1 VTEVPGTAPHDE
13 PGQDT
18 YGVVEPRV
26 PLAEARVVLAGLGV
40 TGRALHGV
48 LEPRVAGL
56 VTVDDR
62 AADADHGA
70 LDAAGAAAV
79 LADADLLVASPGF
92 PPHHPVV
99 AAALAAGVPVWSEV
113 ELAWRLRVDRL
124 GADGPAPWLG
134 VTGSNGKTTTV
145 EMLAAILRAAGLRTA
160 AVGNVGRSLVEAA
173 LDPALDVLAVELSS
187 FQLHFTHTMSLQAGA
202 VLNVSADHL
211 DWHGSLD
218 AYARDKGRVYE
229 RVQVACVYNVA
240 DPRTEELV
248 READVVEGA
257 RAVGFAV
264 GSPSPGDLGL
274 VDDVLV
280 DRAFHAPA
288 DDPDRRRSAAELGT
302 LADLAQLGD
311 QAGVVPTHIVADALA
326 AAALARAHGVPAAA
340 VRDGLR
346 TFGPSEHRIQR
357 IAQAD
362 GVTYVNDSKAT
373 NAHSA
378 AASLA
383 GFAHGTVVWIAGGL
397 AKGATFDDLVSSRA
411 DRMRAAVVIGAD
423 PGPLADTLA
432 RHAPK
437 VPVVVIDPGDTETV
451 MRRAVAAARDLA
463 QPGDTV
469 LLAPAGASQDQF
481 VSYAQRGQEFARVV
495 RELTGGT
502 TDGHDGNEPPRS

>member
-1 VTEVPGTAPHDE
+1 MTEAPGTQGAAD
-13 PGQDT
+13 GDT
-18 YGVVEPRV
+18 YGPAEPRV

-40 TGRALHGV
+40 TGRSLQRV
-48 LEPRVAGL
+48 LEPRVASL
-56 VTVDDR
+56 VTVDDK
-62 AADADHGA
+62 AHDADHGA
-70 LDAAGAAAV
+70 LDADAAAAV

-113 ELAWRLRVDRL
+113 ELAWRLRANRL
-124 GADGPAPWLG
+124 GTDEPAAWLG
-134 VTGSNGKTTTV
+134 ITGSNGKTTTV

-173 LDPALDVLAVELSS
+173 TDPALDVIAVELSS
-187 FQLHFTHTMSLQAGA
+187 FQLHFTHTMSLQAAA

-211 DWHGSLD
+211 DWHGSIE
-218 AYARDKGRVYE
+218 AYTRDKGRIYE
-229 RVQVACVYNVA
+229 NVQVACVYNVA
-240 DPRTEELV
+240 DATTEDLV

-264 GSPSPGDLGL
+264 GTPGPGDLGL

-280 DRAFHAPA
+280 DRAFHAA
-288 DDPDRRRSAAELGT
+288 DDDPDRRKSAAELGT
-302 LADLAQLGD
+302 LADLKQLGD
-311 QAGVVPTHIVADALA
+311 HNGVVPTHIVADALA
-326 AAALARAHGVPAAA
+326 AAALARAHGVPASA

-346 TFGPSEHRIQR
+346 SFGPSEHRIQR
-357 IAQAD
+357 VAEAAD
-362 GVTYVNDSKAT
+362 VTYVNDSKAT

-411 DRMRAAVVIGAD
+411 DRLRAAVVIGAE
-423 PGPLADTLA
+423 PGLLADTLA
-432 RHAPK
+432 RHAPE

-451 MRRAVAAARDLA
+451 MRRAVEAARDLA
-463 QPGDTV
+463 QAGDTV

-481 VSYAQRGQEFARVV
+481 ASYAHRGEEFVRVV
-495 RELTGGT
+495 RDLTT
-502 TDGHDGNEPPRS
+502 TR